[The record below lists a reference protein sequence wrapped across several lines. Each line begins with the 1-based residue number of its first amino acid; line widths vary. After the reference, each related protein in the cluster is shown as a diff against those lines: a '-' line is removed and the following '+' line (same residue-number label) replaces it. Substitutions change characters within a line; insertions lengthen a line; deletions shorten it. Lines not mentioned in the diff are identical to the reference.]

1 MHLDAGHACQNLYL
15 AAEAIGGG
23 ACAIGAF
30 YDDELNMALGLDGE
44 NRFAVY
50 VTTTGKKP

>member
-23 ACAIGAF
+23 ACAIGA
-30 YDDELNMALGLDGE
+30 YDDEELNSILGLDGV
-44 NRFAVY
+44 NQFAIY
-50 VTTTGKKP
+50 VAPTGKKP